1 MDSANGDPP
10 STGRVSPFGYLRI
23 QACSAAPRSFSQPCH
38 VLHRFLAPKHPP
50 CTLGS
55 LTTASSKQTDSQRT
69 SSRPMRRSPA
79 IRIPP
84 RSCVPGLET
93 GEHLGLQPQTR
104 EQHLIVKERN
114 RPLGPGGA
122 EKRAVAARPTGQ
134 RDSESLRVRP
144 LASSALTPNPSET
157 HRPTALDHAA
167 GRLVEMIGIEP
178 TTSALQRRR
187 SPN

>member
-69 SSRPMRRSPA
+69 NSRPMRRSPA

-104 EQHLIVKERN
+104 EQHLIVKERS
-114 RPLGPGGA
+114 RPGDPRGVEPIRQEQLSYSSS
-122 EKRAVAARPTGQ
+122 TS
-134 RDSESLRVRP
+134 RDSGTAELTQNLDSCVRT
-144 LASSALTPNPSET
+144 ARSADP
-157 HRPTALDHAA
+157 
-167 GRLVEMIGIEP
+167 I
-178 TTSALQRRR
+178 
-187 SPN
+187 SPDPKTRTV